1 MDFVGSMQKI
11 WNKPACE
18 AKQGLWSNECMNKRT
33 WWSVASEIAALCVE
47 VAWIYLYTVLTV
59 ILVVIGM
66 YKVMRYRR
74 ELRELSEQ
82 IGRQQIQVQQQN
94 TNVIVKTTKTPQ
106 VEHEIELK
114 TFELNEGSHRIVQSS
129 TSTPTKCKIC
139 DSTDHGSRKCPIY
152 NRIKAL
158 GCFET
163 NKEVAGQKSKKDES
177 DSEPDDKPL
186 ACKGFI

>member
-1 MDFVGSMQKI
+1 MYEQADVVVSSERDSSTVRRSSMDLFVHGTHSHFGGDI
-11 WNKPACE
+11 
-18 AKQGLWSNECMNKRT
+18 
-33 WWSVASEIAALCVE
+33 
-47 VAWIYLYTVLTV
+47 
-59 ILVVIGM
+59 M
-66 YKVMRYRR
+66 YKVKRYRR

-114 TFELNEGSHRIVQSS
+114 TFELNEGSHIIVQSS